1 MKKRLAF
8 LLLFVAVLLCSCTAK
23 PNTAATDAVVKV
35 PAFSGYIC
43 GTEGT
48 ETLLQLPI
56 LIPEDLELDNNTI
69 RRVVLSG
76 NDVEVETSSPHL
88 SGQTES
94 GVSGYDLATLAFQ
107 VKFPSPGT
115 YTINQLNIELWEGD
129 ANRTEGETILLEL
142 NDLVLEVRAA
152 TTTEAEQL
160 SNYQYF
166 IDSGDRPHLRVTYQ
180 NHTDQ
185 PITIKGFSYPED
197 VCTGYTVQKYTDFD
211 VSTAEDGMDVPA
223 NSQKTFVVHF
233 NFTQDFLK
241 TDGMFYLFLP
251 FVEYEAAGTTY
262 TMPAQNQAIVVHPT
276 LTADV
281 IQSIVN

>member
-1 MKKRLAF
+1 MKKRLLVLF
-8 LLLFVAVLLCSCTAK
+8 LAVTLLCSCTGTPTHSANATAK
-23 PNTAATDAVVKV
+23 VVA
-35 PAFSGYIC
+35 PAFSGYVC
-43 GTEGT
+43 GMEDT
-48 ETLLQLPI
+48 ETFLQFPI
-56 LIPEDLELDNNTI
+56 LIPEDVELDNSAI

-76 NDVEVETSSPHL
+76 KDVEVETSSPHL
-88 SGQTES
+88 FGQTES
-94 GVSGYDLATLAFQ
+94 GVSGYVLATLSFQ
-107 VKFPSPGT
+107 AKLSASGT
-115 YTINQLNIELWEGD
+115 YTINKVSIELWEGE
-129 ANRTEGETILLEL
+129 AERKEGETIVLDL
-142 NDLVLEVRAA
+142 NDLVFEVQPAA
-152 TTTEAEQL
+152 ATEAELL
-160 SNYQYF
+160 SNYQFF
-166 IDSGDRPHLRVTYQ
+166 ISSGDLPQLRVTYQ

-211 VSTAEDGMDVPA
+211 TSTAEDGMDVPA

-262 TMPAQNQAIVVHPT
+262 TMPAQNQSIVVHPA